1 MLNLTI
7 WTTSECNLRC
17 KYCYEKENKYP
28 KKNSIDKTILINY
41 IKDRIIQTN
50 FDEYIV
56 IQFHGGEPLLNFEMI
71 RDFVEIIESIKDKR
85 IIKYG
90 FTTNG
95 TIWNEEIKSFL
106 IKYKDSFNGY
116 ISISIDGNKESH
128 NLNRKFISGKET
140 FDYVIETSKEL
151 LSIFPRLRVRS
162 TISHNTITNLYNN
175 ILFLILNGFKQ
186 IAISFD
192 IFSSDWNEKSI
203 NIIEKEYDKILHLL
217 NTNLLYDVE
226 LSIIDEIIKLKCKKC
241 ICNISENIYIDGY
254 IYPCTFVVGIKEY
267 IIGDIYNGINKEKI
281 NLLEKINLIDNTICK
296 GCKNIEYCSSN
307 RCKFLNK
314 SITGDFYTPP
324 IIECVLENIKAE
336 KSKFIS
342 YNGEKPLYI
351 KKIKGWCYYEKRI

>member
-17 KYCYEKENKYP
+17 NYCYEKEGKYI
-28 KKNSIDKTILINY
+28 KKNSVNKTLLINY
-41 IKDRIIQTN
+41 IKHRIIETN

-56 IQFHGGEPLLNFEMI
+56 IQFHGGEPLLNFDMI
-71 RDFVEIIESIKDKR
+71 KELVEIIEPIKDKR
-85 IIKYG
+85 TIKYG

-106 IKYKDSFNGY
+106 KKYKDSFDGY

-128 NLNRKFISGKET
+128 NLNRRFISGKET
-140 FDYVIETSKEL
+140 FDYVISTSKEL
-151 LSIFPRLRVRS
+151 LSIFPHLRVRS
-162 TISHNTITNLYNN
+162 TISCNTITNLYDN

-192 IFSSDWNEKSI
+192 IFSSNWNEKSI
-203 NIIEKEYDKILHLL
+203 DVIKREYDKILSLL
-217 NTNLLYDVE
+217 NTDLLDDVE
-226 LSIIDEIIKLKCKKC
+226 LSIVDEMIKLKCKKC
-241 ICNISENIYIDGY
+241 ACNISENIYIDGY
-254 IYPCTFVVGIKEY
+254 IYPCIFVVGIKEY
-267 IIGDIYNGINKEKI
+267 IIGDIYSGIKQEKI
-281 NLLEKINLIDNTICK
+281 NLLEKINLIDNPICK

-324 IIECVLENIKAE
+324 TIECVLENIKEE
-336 KSKFIS
+336 KKKFIR

-351 KKIKGWCYYEKRI
+351 K